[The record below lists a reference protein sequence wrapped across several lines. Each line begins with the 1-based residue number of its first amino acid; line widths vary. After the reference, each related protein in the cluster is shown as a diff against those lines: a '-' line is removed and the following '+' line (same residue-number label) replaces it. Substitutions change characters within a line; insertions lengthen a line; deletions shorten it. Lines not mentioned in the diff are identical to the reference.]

1 MRRTLLHQTGN
12 EYEIGGPGDTDETF
26 IVIEGDFSNSGGTLD
41 NPPCAAVPPVLR
53 RSDIYQWVVHGVDP
67 NFLDGSLPPGSH
79 SDGTMLPERHL
90 GTTSKLLVAV
100 R

>member
-1 MRRTLLHQTGN
+1 M
-12 EYEIGGPGDTDETF
+12 
-26 IVIEGDFSNSGGTLD
+26 
-41 NPPCAAVPPVLR
+41 PPVLR

>member
-1 MRRTLLHQTGN
+1 M
-12 EYEIGGPGDTDETF
+12 
-26 IVIEGDFSNSGGTLD
+26 
-41 NPPCAAVPPVLR
+41 PPVLR

-67 NFLDGSLPPGSH
+67 NFLDGSVPPGSH

-90 GTTSKLLVAV
+90 GTRVLEGDDGLVGEGLKK